1 MASSK
6 TARSIILTGT
16 EQADVI
22 GRILTAGPLSA
33 ELDGGNLRYLRL
45 NGIEVMRAIAFLVR
59 DENWGTYVPAI
70 SDLIIEQ
77 RDDGFSVSYEAVCSR
92 ADQSIHYAARIEGK
106 PDGSLDFHAIAM
118 PQTDFLT
125 ARTGFVV
132 LHPLEGV
139 VGHQLKVEHVDGSVT
154 NSEFPEQVN
163 PDCPFRN
170 IRALS
175 HEVQPG
181 LWVRVKMEG
190 DAYEMEDHRNWT
202 DASFKTYIRP
212 LSKPWPYT
220 LPQGELI
227 EQSVTFAFSGP
238 LPKSAGKGGDK
249 ANLIDVGTAGAQRVP
264 AIGLGVPPEE
274 ADGALAT
281 TELMKLLAPNFLAC
295 FYDPRLNHGVD
306 QLRKYRDIAAQT
318 NAEVM
323 LEVVVRSVDDYARE
337 LMDVASQ
344 VRQAGLTLES
354 VAVCPVGH
362 LKAVLPGGIYP
373 PAPELDALYR
383 AARAAFPGVRLGGG
397 MFSFFTELNRKRPP
411 SQLLDFITNTTSPIV
426 HAADDRSVM
435 ETLEALPW
443 QIRTARHFSNG
454 TPHRVGPSGI
464 GARDNPHGATYS
476 ENPDNGRICLAKMDP
491 RQRGLFSAAWTLAYV
506 AELVRGGVDRI
517 SMAAPTGPLGV
528 IYRTTEYDQPYY
540 DDLPAASQAHAVYPV
555 FHVLSSLNCASG
567 AKLRSVKVA
576 AADKA
581 AALGWESAEGRWL
594 LVANLTAGKQTIAL
608 KGVSTKATIGVL
620 DAASFA
626 EATSAP
632 VSFRKR
638 SSWLGSGRQLVLDA
652 YAVACI
658 FER

>member
-1 MASSK
+1 MAKK
-6 TARSIILTGT
+6 TTSRSIILTGT
-16 EQADVI
+16 EQTDEV
-22 GRILTAGPLSA
+22 GRILHAGPLSV

-45 NGIEVMRAIAFLVR
+45 NGIEVLRAIAFLVR

-70 SDLIIEQ
+70 SDMTVSQ
-77 RDDGFSVSYEAVCSR
+77 RDDGFSVAYEAICSR
-92 ADQSIHYAARIEGK
+92 AGQSISYAARIEGRA
-106 PDGSLDFHAIAM
+106 DGSLDFHALGM

-132 LHPLEGV
+132 LHPLDGV
-139 VGHQLKVEHVDGSVT
+139 VGHQLKVEHVDGSIT
-154 NSEFPEQVN
+154 QSEFPEQVN

-170 IRALS
+170 IRTLS

-181 LWVRVKMEG
+181 LWVQVTMEG

-220 LPQGELI
+220 LAQGELI
-227 EQSVTFAFSGP
+227 EQSVTFSFKGP
-238 LPKSAGKGGDK
+238 LPKAGDLGGTQS
-249 ANLIDVGTAGAQRVP
+249 NLIKVGSVGTERIP
-264 AIGLGVPPEE
+264 PIGLGVPPEE
-274 ADGALAT
+274 VDAALAKT
-281 TELMKLLAPNFLAC
+281 DLMKLLAPKFLAC
-295 FYDPRLNHGVD
+295 AYDPRLHHGVEL
-306 QLRKYRDIAAQT
+306 LRKYRDIASHI

-323 LEVVVRSVDDYARE
+323 LEVVVQSVNEYENE
-337 LMDVASQ
+337 LMGVAAQ
-344 VRQAGLTLES
+344 VRQAGLKLES

-373 PAPELDALYR
+373 PAPELDDLYR
-383 AARAAFPGVRLGGG
+383 AARAAFPEIRLGGG

-411 SQLLDFITNTTSPIV
+411 SQLLDYITNTTSPIV

-443 QIRTARHFSNG
+443 QIKTARRFSNG

-464 GARDNPHGATYS
+464 GARDNPHGSTYS
-476 ENPDNGRICLAKMDP
+476 QNPENERICLAKMDP

-506 AELVRGGVDRI
+506 AELVAGGVDRI

-528 IYRTTEYDQPYY
+528 IYRGTDYHQPYY
-540 DDLPAASQAHAVYPV
+540 DDLPEAIRTTAVYPA
-555 FHVLSSLNCASG
+555 FHVLSTLNCASG
-567 AKLRSVKVA
+567 SKLRPLSIA
-576 AADKA
+576 SADKA
-581 AALGWESAEGRWL
+581 AALAWENVEGRWL
-594 LVANLTAGKQTIAL
+594 LVANLTAAEQTMKL
-608 KGVSTKATIGVL
+608 SGVSTKASVGVL

-626 EATSAP
+626 EASSAP
-632 VSFRKR
+632 ISFRER
-638 SSWLGSGRQLVLDA
+638 SHWLAPSGDLVLDA

-658 FER
+658 FDQ